1 MFRRARAGAAL
12 VASSLDLRTSAPQSV
27 PRKVA
32 VSATPSSP
40 GTTHSGRPSL
50 AAWRLAVFVVFAI
63 NGLAM
68 ASWFARTPAIRD
80 ALQVRT
86 DEFGVLIAGMAV
98 GSITGLL
105 GSSHVIARIGT
116 RATLLVGLVV
126 SMGSIALLG
135 IGSATFGSYPLVLV
149 ALVVFGA
156 TTGIIDVA
164 MNVEGAGV
172 EQAQGRSI
180 MPWFH
185 ASWSLG
191 TIVGAAA
198 AAGLAAI
205 GVGLDAHL
213 LGMAVLGLVASL
225 LAVRQLPRHRALPG
239 LDDDG
244 PGPERSTFAER
255 MAIWR
260 EPRTL
265 IIGAIVLGMAFAEG
279 SANDWLALAMVDG
292 RGADEATGALAFGVF
307 ATAMTTGRIAGV
319 WVLDRFGRVPVL
331 RASALLAM
339 VGLALLILVD
349 HPVAAGIG
357 IFAWGLGAS
366 LGFPVGM
373 SAAADEPS
381 KAAARVAAVATVG
394 YFAFLVG
401 PPLLGFLGEQFGLLN
416 AFWVVLVLIA
426 VAFIATPAAR
436 ERGASRHATPV
447 RDAPH

>member
-1 MFRRARAGAAL
+1 
-12 VASSLDLRTSAPQSV
+12 
-27 PRKVA
+27 
-32 VSATPSSP
+32 
-40 GTTHSGRPSL
+40 
-50 AAWRLAVFVVFAI
+50 VVFAI

-191 TIVGAAA
+191 TIVGAGA

-447 RDAPH
+447 SDAPH

>member
-1 MFRRARAGAAL
+1 MSAA
-12 VASSLDLRTSAPQSV
+12 P
-27 PRKVA
+27 P
-32 VSATPSSP
+32 PSP
-40 GTTHSGRPSL
+40 TTRSGRPSL

>member
-1 MFRRARAGAAL
+1 MSAA
-12 VASSLDLRTSAPQSV
+12 P
-27 PRKVA
+27 P
-32 VSATPSSP
+32 PSP
-40 GTTHSGRPSL
+40 TTRSGRPSL

-191 TIVGAAA
+191 TIVGAGA

>member
-1 MFRRARAGAAL
+1 MSAA
-12 VASSLDLRTSAPQSV
+12 P
-27 PRKVA
+27 P
-32 VSATPSSP
+32 PSP
-40 GTTHSGRPSL
+40 TTRSGRPSL

-191 TIVGAAA
+191 TIVGAGA

-213 LGMAVLGLVASL
+213 LGMAALGLVASL

>member
-1 MFRRARAGAAL
+1 MSAA
-12 VASSLDLRTSAPQSV
+12 P
-27 PRKVA
+27 P
-32 VSATPSSP
+32 PSP
-40 GTTHSGRPSL
+40 TTRSGRPSL

-105 GSSHVIARIGT
+105 GSFHVIARIGT

-191 TIVGAAA
+191 TIVGAGA

>member
-1 MFRRARAGAAL
+1 MTTNTGA
-12 VASSLDLRTSAPQSV
+12 
-27 PRKVA
+27 
-32 VSATPSSP
+32 
-40 GTTHSGRPSL
+40 RPSL
-50 AAWRLAVFVVFAI
+50 TAWRLAVFAVFAI

-80 ALQVRT
+80 ALDVRT
-86 DEFGVLIAGMAV
+86 DQFGVLVMGMAA
-98 GSITGLL
+98 GSIVGLL
-105 GSSHVIARIGT
+105 ASSHVIARIGSRT
-116 RATLLVGLVV
+116 TIVV
-126 SMGSIALLG
+126 ALLG
-135 IGSATFGSYPLVLV
+135 CTAALALLGFGSAGLGSFGV
-149 ALVVFGA
+149 AITALAVFGA
-156 TTGIIDVA
+156 CTGITDVA

-185 ASWSLG
+185 ASWSIG
-191 TIVGAAA
+191 TIVGAAIAAGVTALGVPLDVHLGVMAALLA
-198 AAGLAAI
+198 AAT
-205 GVGLDAHL
+205 
-213 LGMAVLGLVASL
+213 LVA
-225 LAVRQLPRHRALPG
+225 VRYLPRTRALPG

-244 PGPERSTFAER
+244 ADSGRSTFAQR

-265 IIGAIVLGMAFAEG
+265 IIGLIVLGMAFAEG

-292 RGADEATGALAFGVF
+292 RGVGEATGALYFGLF
-307 ATAMTTGRIAGV
+307 ATAMTTGRIGGV

-339 VGLALLILVD
+339 VGIAVLILVP

-357 IFAWGLGAS
+357 VFAWGLGAA

-373 SAAADEPS
+373 SAAADDPT

-426 VAFIATPAAR
+426 VAFVAVPAAR
-436 ERGASRHATPV
+436 ETAAAARPSSSTASPV
-447 RDAPH
+447 PDARP

>member
-1 MFRRARAGAAL
+1 MTTTTGA
-12 VASSLDLRTSAPQSV
+12 
-27 PRKVA
+27 
-32 VSATPSSP
+32 
-40 GTTHSGRPSL
+40 RPSL
-50 AAWRLAVFVVFAI
+50 TAWRLAVFAVFAI

-80 ALQVRT
+80 ALDVRT
-86 DEFGVLIAGMAV
+86 DQFGVLVMGMAA
-98 GSITGLL
+98 GSIVGLL
-105 GSSHVIARIGT
+105 ASSHVIARIGSRT
-116 RATLLVGLVV
+116 TIVV
-126 SMGSIALLG
+126 ALLG
-135 IGSATFGSYPLVLV
+135 CTAALALLGFGSAGLGSFGV
-149 ALVVFGA
+149 AITALAVFGA
-156 TTGIIDVA
+156 CTGITDVA

-185 ASWSLG
+185 ASWSIG
-191 TIVGAAA
+191 TIVGAAIAAGVTALGVPLDVHLGIMAALLA
-198 AAGLAAI
+198 AAT
-205 GVGLDAHL
+205 
-213 LGMAVLGLVASL
+213 LVA
-225 LAVRQLPRHRALPG
+225 VRYLPRTRALPG

-244 PGPERSTFAER
+244 ADSGRSTFAQR

-265 IIGAIVLGMAFAEG
+265 IIGLIVLGMAFAEG

-292 RGADEATGALAFGVF
+292 RGVGEATGALYFGLF
-307 ATAMTTGRIAGV
+307 ATAMTTGRIGGV

-339 VGLALLILVD
+339 VGIAVLILVP

-357 IFAWGLGAS
+357 VFAWGLGAA

-373 SAAADEPS
+373 SAAADDPT

-426 VAFIATPAAR
+426 VAFVAVPAAR
-436 ERGASRHATPV
+436 ETAAAARPSSSTASPV
-447 RDAPH
+447 PDARP

>member
-1 MFRRARAGAAL
+1 
-12 VASSLDLRTSAPQSV
+12 
-27 PRKVA
+27 
-32 VSATPSSP
+32 VSASPPLPRTP
-40 GTTHSGRPSL
+40 GTSIRRPSL
-50 AAWRLAVFVVFAI
+50 AAWRLAVFAIFAI

-80 ALQVRT
+80 ALDVRT
-86 DEFGVLIAGMAV
+86 DEFGILITAMAV
-98 GSITGLL
+98 GSISGLL
-105 GSSHVIARIGT
+105 GSSHLIARIGT
-116 RATLLVGLVV
+116 RMTILVAMTTSLGA
-126 SMGSIALLG
+126 IAL
-135 IGSATFGSYPLVLV
+135 IGVGAASLGSYPVVLV
-149 ALVVFGA
+149 ALALFGA
-156 TTGIIDVA
+156 ATGITDVA

-191 TIVGAAA
+191 TIVGAAV
-198 AAGLAAI
+198 AAGLAAL

-213 LGMAVLGLVASL
+213 IGMLVVLLISTL
-225 LAVRQLPRHRALPG
+225 IAVRYLPAHRALPG

-244 PGPERSTFAER
+244 PGPQRSTFAER

-279 SANDWLALAMVDG
+279 SANDWLALAMVDE
-292 RGADEATGALAFGVF
+292 RGVDEATGALYFGLF
-307 ATAMTTGRIAGV
+307 ATAMTTGRIGGV

-331 RASALLAM
+331 RATALLALA
-339 VGLALLILVD
+339 GLALLILVD
-349 HPVAAGIG
+349 HPAAAAIG

-373 SAAADEPS
+373 SAAADEPD

-436 ERGASRHATPV
+436 ERVTTASPSTP
-447 RDAPH
+447 DAPQ

>member
-1 MFRRARAGAAL
+1 MSAA
-12 VASSLDLRTSAPQSV
+12 P
-27 PRKVA
+27 P
-32 VSATPSSP
+32 PSP
-40 GTTHSGRPSL
+40 TTRSGRPSL

-135 IGSATFGSYPLVLV
+135 IGSATVGSYPLVLV
-149 ALVVFGA
+149 ALVLFGA
-156 TTGIIDVA
+156 TTGVIDVA

-191 TIVGAAA
+191 TIVGAGA

-213 LGMAVLGLVASL
+213 LGMAALGLVASL

-339 VGLALLILVD
+339 VGLALLIVVD
-349 HPVAAGIG
+349 HPVATGIG

-426 VAFIATPAAR
+426 VAFVATPAAR
-436 ERGASRHATPV
+436 ERGASRHATPL

>member
-1 MFRRARAGAAL
+1 MSAA
-12 VASSLDLRTSAPQSV
+12 P
-27 PRKVA
+27 P
-32 VSATPSSP
+32 PSP
-40 GTTHSGRPSL
+40 TTRSGRPSL
-50 AAWRLAVFVVFAI
+50 PAWRLAVFVVFAI

-191 TIVGAAA
+191 TIVGAGA

>member
-1 MFRRARAGAAL
+1 M
-12 VASSLDLRTSAPQSV
+12 
-27 PRKVA
+27 
-32 VSATPSSP
+32 SATPSSP

-191 TIVGAAA
+191 TIVGAGA

>member
-1 MFRRARAGAAL
+1 
-12 VASSLDLRTSAPQSV
+12 
-27 PRKVA
+27 
-32 VSATPSSP
+32 VSATPSPSP
-40 GTTHSGRPSL
+40 SRKPGRPSL

-98 GSITGLL
+98 GSISGLL

-116 RATLLVGLVV
+116 RATLLAGLLVN
-126 SMGSIALLG
+126 MGAIALLG
-135 IGSATFGSYPLVLV
+135 VGSASWGSYALVLV
-149 ALVVFGA
+149 ALVLFGA

-185 ASWSLG
+185 ASWSMG
-191 TIVGAAA
+191 TIVGAAT

-205 GVGLDAHL
+205 GGGLDAHL
-213 LGMAVLGLVASL
+213 LGVAALGVVASL

-279 SANDWLALAMVDG
+279 SANDWLALAMVDD

-401 PPLLGFLGEQFGLLN
+401 PPVLGFLGEQFGLLN

-426 VAFIATPAAR
+426 VAYVATPAAR
-436 ERGASRHATPV
+436 ERGASRHAAPV